1 MNMLSIIVPVYN
13 KEKYI
18 DECIQSLLAQ
28 IYTEF
33 ELILVNDGSTDGS
46 LLKCVEYAKKDS
58 RIRLIDQ
65 QNQGVS
71 AARNKGLEAA
81 TGSYIGFIDS
91 DDTIAPDMYEALI
104 KNALEQNADISVCGM
119 DVIMLN
125 KPVST
130 LKYSEKVSYRHR
142 DALYMFLNGAFN
154 YSANNKIVRSD
165 IIKHIRFEG
174 AIYEDIL
181 FMSKVFL
188 AADVVTFDPI
198 VGYYYRVRDN
208 STSMSRFGKPYFE
221 TIKVSSEIVEL
232 VSREDSEVI
241 AAAKAFD
248 VMANISLLNL
258 LLIAGKNKF
267 SSTYAEVCCH
277 LNRRKVFIK
286 NDPHVARKHKYAY
299 LLHKLSPSLYSS
311 FMYLY
316 CWITGSEVITRT
328 RNK

>member
-1 MNMLSIIVPVYN
+1 MKMLSIIVPVYN

-28 IYTEF
+28 TYTEF
-33 ELILVNDGSTDGS
+33 ELIIVNDGSTDES
-46 LLKCVEYAKKDS
+46 LLKCIEYAQKDS

-91 DDTIAPDMYEALI
+91 DDTIAPDMYEILI

-119 DVIMLN
+119 DVIMPN
-125 KPVST
+125 KPITT
-130 LKYSEKVSYRHR
+130 LKYSEKISYTHR
-142 DALYMFLNGAFN
+142 DALYMFLKGTFN

-165 IIKHIRFEG
+165 IIKQIRFEG

-181 FMSKVFL
+181 FMCKVFL

-198 VGYYYRVRDN
+198 VGYYYRVRNN
-208 STSMSRFGKPYFE
+208 STSMSRFGEPYFE
-221 TIKVSSEIVEL
+221 TIKVSSQIVEL
-232 VSREDSEVI
+232 VNREDSEVI

-258 LLIAGKNKF
+258 LLIARKNKF
-267 SSTYAEVCCH
+267 SSTYIKVCSH
-277 LNRRKVFIK
+277 LNKLKTFIK
-286 NDPHVARKHKYAY
+286 DDPHVAKKHKYAF
-299 LLHKLSPSLYSS
+299 LLHNLSPSLYSLI
-311 FMYLY
+311 MYLY
-316 CWITGSEVITRT
+316 CLITRSEVITRT
-328 RNK
+328 RS